1 MERSK
6 GMTDVEFMKLCKEEV
21 RKDYVIQTGKRIA
34 TDDIHIV
41 WYCKTL
47 QNWKALVSTNRVDGL
62 YYECLYYECTYNGDK
77 NELYLDVYTK
87 IENVCIPQ
95 E

>member
-1 MERSK
+1 
-6 GMTDVEFMKLCKEEV
+6 MTDVEFMKLCKEEV

-34 TDDIHIV
+34 TDDIRIV

-47 QNWKALVSTNRVDGL
+47 QNQKTLVSTNRADG
-62 YYECLYYECTYNGDK
+62 LYYECTYNGDK

-87 IENVCIPQ
+87 IEKVCIPQ

>member
-1 MERSK
+1 MK
-6 GMTDVEFMKLCKEEV
+6 DVEFMNLCKEEV
-21 RKDYVIQTGKRIA
+21 RADYLIQTGKRIT
-34 TDDIHIV
+34 TDDIYIV

-47 QNWKALVSTNRVDGL
+47 QNWKALVSTNRADG
-62 YYECLYYECTYNGDK
+62 LYYECTYNGDK
-77 NELYLDVYTK
+77 KQLYLDVYTK